1 MKKYLIAGGGK
12 CGLHFVNKYLD
23 NFKPENQF
31 NQLKEIKTFN
41 DLEMKNYSSDILVAQ
56 KSFISMQDIQENLT
70 TFLDEGFE
78 IIHINRFPPQQYL
91 AWFYTLF
98 SNFVNFP
105 KNSYSKNR
113 FDKHF
118 VKWCFDHLE
127 ASEELKKFSS
137 FHIEIESFTKEFNIR
152 KTLLKNISDR
162 TIDEVDEKQKT
173 FLISK
178 SNLGTSQNI
187 IEIGFN
193 RYPNIFNDFEYF
205 HLNNYFSKQQDKT
218 QYFEEFKKISP
229 VDTYSNEFWEERIMF
244 YHDVFFKKNYAKPFS
259 KKAFYLKLL
268 ESDKIFKRLFYK
280 KFINEDIA
288 FV

>member
-1 MKKYLIAGGGK
+1 M
-12 CGLHFVNKYLD
+12 
-23 NFKPENQF
+23 
-31 NQLKEIKTFN
+31 
-41 DLEMKNYSSDILVAQ
+41 
-56 KSFISMQDIQENLT
+56 
-70 TFLDEGFE
+70 
-78 IIHINRFPPQQYL
+78 
-91 AWFYTLF
+91 
-98 SNFVNFP
+98 
-105 KNSYSKNR
+105 
-113 FDKHF
+113 
-118 VKWCFDHLE
+118 KWCFDHLE

-152 KTLLKNISDR
+152 KTLLKNISDI
-162 TIDEVDEKQKT
+162 TIDEDDEKQKT

-288 FV
+288 FD